1 MRILYHA
8 TDRKRTTTL
17 STSARKAS
25 ARAGTMNSWNA
36 RIEQYLLEHAG
47 GKIVGERETVH

>member
-8 TDRKRTTTL
+8 TDRTNDDIVDICEEGKRKGWNDEQL
-17 STSARKAS
+17 
-25 ARAGTMNSWNA
+25 NA